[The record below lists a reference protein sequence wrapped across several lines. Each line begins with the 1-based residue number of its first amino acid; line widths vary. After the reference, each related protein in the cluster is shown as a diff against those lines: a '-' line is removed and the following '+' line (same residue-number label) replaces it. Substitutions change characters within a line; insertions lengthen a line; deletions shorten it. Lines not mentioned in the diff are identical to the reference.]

1 MRIVSTRNRSEIELD
16 PLTAYRRGLALDSM
30 LRGACAPIARGVTR
44 GSHAYFNR
52 IDEQRRSRAARILN
66 PA

>member
-1 MRIVSTRNRSEIELD
+1 MRIVGTRNRSEIELD
-16 PLTAYRRGLALDSM
+16 PLTAYRRGLALDST

-52 IDEQRRSRAARILN
+52 IDEQRCSRAIHVVN